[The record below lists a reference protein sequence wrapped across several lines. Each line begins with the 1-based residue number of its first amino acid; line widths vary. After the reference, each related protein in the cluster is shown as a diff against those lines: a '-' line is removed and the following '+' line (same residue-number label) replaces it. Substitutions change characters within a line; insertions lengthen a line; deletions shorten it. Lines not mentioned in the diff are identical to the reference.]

1 MIFIYYIQYYT
12 RRVAS
17 LYYTS
22 RILEKCYSIEV
33 IFYTCDFDILYIA
46 LY

>member
-1 MIFIYYIQYYT
+1 MVFIYYIQYYT

-22 RILEKCYSIEV
+22 HILEKCYSIDV
-33 IFYTCDFDILYIA
+33 IFYTCDFDILHIA